1 MSNEKTP
8 MLAQLDDI
16 SSTVEGLK
24 VCVQS
29 QGADAEM
36 QASLFCIWK
45 ITQELQRDLARP
57 EVVQAYRSD
66 AYSHINKV
74 DELIEEW
81 IATITDNDDTQLIA
95 IAYAGELMVEKIR
108 KYLQLNRPAVLKAVA
123 AKTTEG

>member
-8 MLAQLDDI
+8 MLEQLEDI

-24 VCVQS
+24 VCVQR
-29 QGADAEM
+29 QGADTEM
-36 QASLFCIWK
+36 QDKLTCIWQ
-45 ITQELQRDLARP
+45 ITQELQKAITRP

-66 AYSHINKV
+66 AYSNINKV

-81 IATITDNDDTQLIA
+81 IATITDDDDTQLIA

-108 KYLQLNRPAVLKAVA
+108 KYLQLNRPAVLKALA